1 MNFYPYLNLIFFFNI
16 KTFYDYKLRDYKFK
30 FWYIVL
36 IKLVD
41 IIIVMLCLTW
51 GSLFSQFL
59 LKFRIMFHV
68 DLCVVYKMYVTKLL
82 INHASHLDAL
92 VFWNLL
98 EKALESHS
106 CLGIRMVL

>member
-51 GSLFSQFL
+51 GSLFS
-59 LKFRIMFHV
+59 
-68 DLCVVYKMYVTKLL
+68 
-82 INHASHLDAL
+82 
-92 VFWNLL
+92 
-98 EKALESHS
+98 
-106 CLGIRMVL
+106 